1 MSIRIECATLKN
13 GKKDDLD
20 KISGLLMKDRER
32 YSLSH
37 LLSCCPDF
45 IYQQSD
51 LEELASELSVLG
63 NNVGSVLFTP
73 KFHCELAGEGIE
85 YSWGMSKRM
94 YRKKPIA
101 EKRSVANF
109 ERLVTLSLSQVS
121 IDSCR
126 RFSSRARK
134 YMLTY
139 SHKYLKGKAVN
150 AGDVEDEAKKME
162 WSLELNE
169 KIRKQYSSHRDVN
182 IIDGKFL
189 QTVILESIG
198 VKHECDEV

>member
-1 MSIRIECATLKN
+1 M
-13 GKKDDLD
+13 
-20 KISGLLMKDRER
+20 
-32 YSLSH
+32 SLSCV
-37 LLSCCPDF
+37 LSSFSDF
-45 IYQQSD
+45 INQQSD
-51 LEELASELSVLG
+51 IEELTLELSTCC
-63 NNVGSVLFTP
+63 SYSSSILFTP

-85 YSWGMSKRM
+85 YSWGLSKRI

-109 ERLVTLSLSQVS
+109 ERLVSLSLSQVS
-121 IDSCR
+121 IDNCR

-150 AGDVEDEAKKME
+150 AGDGEDEANRME